1 MLLWERER
9 KRRSRKNPFTGM
21 ARAENAFT
29 ARSKAC
35 WCGHL
40 FFNCSVWAI
49 QKTLVP
55 DSHYFNVLEA
65 AKTKY
70 QKMMK
75 QYATGIVTTAE
86 MSR

>member
-1 MLLWERER
+1 MHLPREA
-9 KRRSRKNPFTGM
+9 KRVGVDI
-21 ARAENAFT
+21 
-29 ARSKAC
+29 
-35 WCGHL
+35 